1 MSHLLLLVIGTAALL
16 FIGVS
21 AAMNA
26 LFLSSLGRTAL
37 EAGLLA
43 SVSIAADMTKAALP
57 VVLARAI
64 ALRAWGEVGAA
75 TLMLVCVTALSLV
88 SGTGFAALT
97 REAASDARI
106 ANAERVVARR
116 TELQRIEVRL
126 SAIQTVRGADG
137 LNLELSG
144 AMRDRKWQTT
154 NGCALPSSAALRN
167 FCAEAI
173 KLKLALAEAIE
184 RDRLDVERRTAR
196 AALDRLLLSGM
207 GSDADPQASAIAALL
222 GTDRAWPRVVIAS
235 SVTAILELGS
245 VLLVLLLAGSALRG
259 TRHSASAPS
268 VPFVAAEVPPQPD
281 RSFWLRQHGAALTAR
296 KEPKTGFDGKFAGR

>member
-37 EAGLLA
+37 EVGLLA

-64 ALRAWGEVGAA
+64 ALRAWGEAGAA
-75 TLMLVCVTALSLV
+75 ALMLVCVTALSLV

-116 TELQRIEVRL
+116 TELQRIEARL
-126 SAIQTVRGADG
+126 AAIETVRGVDG
-137 LNLELSG
+137 LNLELSA
-144 AMRDRKWQTT
+144 AMSDRKWQTT
-154 NGCALPSSAALRN
+154 NGCALPGSAALRAY
-167 FCAEAI
+167 CADVL
-173 KLKLALAEAIE
+173 KLKLSHAQALE
-184 RDRLDVERRTAR
+184 RVRLDDERRMAR
-196 AALDRLLLSGM
+196 AALDRLLASGM

-235 SVTAILELGS
+235 SVTVILELGS

-259 TRHSASAPS
+259 TRHSEAAARA
-268 VPFVAAEVPPQPD
+268 PFVAAEVPPQPD

-296 KEPKTGFDGKFAGR
+296 MEPKTGFDGKFAGR

>member
-1 MSHLLLLVIGTAALL
+1 MSRLLLLVIGTAALL

-75 TLMLVCVTALSLV
+75 ALMLACVTALSLV

-106 ANAERVVARR
+106 AHAEQVTARR
-116 TELQRIEVRL
+116 GELQRIEARL
-126 SAIQTVRGADG
+126 SAIGTVRGADG
-137 LNLELSG
+137 LNLELS
-144 AMRDRKWQTT
+144 AVMSDRRWQST
-154 NGCALPSSAALRN
+154 NGCALPASAALRA
-167 FCAEAI
+167 FCAEI
-173 KLKLALAEAIE
+173 LKLKLTLAQALE
-184 RDRLDVERRTAR
+184 RDRLDDERRTAR
-196 AALDRLLLSGM
+196 ASLDMLLAGST

-235 SVTAILELGS
+235 SVTVILELGS

-259 TRHSASAPS
+259 ARQREPAVSA
-268 VPFVAAEVPPQPD
+268 PFVAAEVPSQPD
-281 RSFWLRQHGAALTAR
+281 RSFWLRQHGAAFTAR